1 MWLREIAFNS
11 AVGENLHAVSAEPR
25 RIRLSHVRLFQA
37 KGTASVEAR
46 KLRRGSE
53 GLRSRKEASR
63 VCWASVRESGVR
75 RLDSVLRA
83 LGRLGKDFEE
93 ERHIVFTLKRSLAA
107 V

>member
-11 AVGENLHAVSAEPR
+11 TVGENLRTVSAEPR
-25 RIRLSHVRLFQA
+25 RIRMSHIRPFQA

-46 KLRRGSE
+46 KLRTGLE

-63 VCWASVRESGVR
+63 VCWASVRESAVR

-83 LGRLGKDFEE
+83 MGRLGKDFEE
-93 ERHIVFTLKRSLAA
+93 EQHIVFTLKRSLAA

>member
-1 MWLREIAFNS
+1 MS
-11 AVGENLHAVSAEPR
+11 H
-25 RIRLSHVRLFQA
+25 IRPFQA

-46 KLRRGSE
+46 KLRRGLE

-63 VCWASVRESGVR
+63 VCWASVRESAVR

-93 ERHIVFTLKRSLAA
+93 ERHIVFTLKSHWLLFKPEVAA
-107 V
+107 AGTCREDEKE